1 MNDFFNENNVSREE
15 TQNDFA
21 ISNEYNVIRPISMS
35 SIAMCQRIGNKTIA
49 AILNNQEIDTSDM
62 NDFLTFVWMH
72 VADPAAVV
80 YCVSKYKTEPEILE
94 NEVLLFGMELT
105 PDKCLELLRNINED
119 KQNIAN
125 SQTDVVAQKGS
136 KKNLTEPPQE

>member
-1 MNDFFNENNVSREE
+1 MNDIFNENNVSREASQ
-15 TQNDFA
+15 TDFA
-21 ISNEYNVIRPISMS
+21 IPGDYNVIRPISMS
-35 SIAMCQRIGNKTIA
+35 SIAMCQRIGNKTIT
-49 AILNNQEIDTSDM
+49 AILNNQEISTADM

-72 VADPAAVV
+72 VAEPELVV
-80 YCVSKYKTEPEILE
+80 YCVSKYKTEPDILD
-94 NEVLLFGMELT
+94 NEVLLFGMYLT

-125 SQTDVVAQKGS
+125 SQIDIVPQKGS

>member
-35 SIAMCQRIGNKTIA
+35 SIAMCQRIGNNTIT

-72 VADPAAVV
+72 VAEPEVVV

-94 NEVLLFGMELT
+94 NEVLLFGMHLT
-105 PDKCLELLRNINED
+105 PDKCLELLRSINED

-125 SQTDVVAQKGS
+125 SQTDVVPQKGS
-136 KKNLTEPPQE
+136 KKNLTEPVQE

>member
-1 MNDFFNENNVSREE
+1 MNDIFNENNVSREASQ
-15 TQNDFA
+15 TDFA
-21 ISNEYNVIRPISMS
+21 IPGDYNVIRPISMS
-35 SIAMCQRIGNKTIA
+35 SIAMCQRIGNKTIT
-49 AILNNQEIDTSDM
+49 AILNNQEISTADM

-72 VADPAAVV
+72 VAEPELVV
-80 YCVSKYKTEPEILE
+80 YCVSKYKTEPEILD
-94 NEVLLFGMELT
+94 NEVLLFGMYLT

-125 SQTDVVAQKGS
+125 SQIDIVPQKGS